1 MLNKYNHSFWKTMDK
16 LVEKSKLVIDRPKGS
31 SHPRYSD
38 IVYLVDYGYLK
49 NTQSMDG
56 NGIDVWLGTKKDKKL
71 DAIICIVDIFKKD
84 SEIKLLI
91 KCTDHEKEKAYNFHN
106 ESKYMKGIFINRND
120 YNANSLI

>member
-16 LVEKSKLVIDRPKGS
+16 LVEKSKLVINRPKGS
-31 SHPRYSD
+31 SHPRYPD
-38 IVYLVDYGYLK
+38 IVHLVDYGYLK

-71 DAIICIVDIFKKD
+71 DAIICTVDVLKND

-91 KCTDHEKEKAYNFHN
+91 GCTDEEKEKAYKFHN